1 VHGFNDTMHF
11 LSAEARERAIFLIN
25 IHMYVV
31 PTESYA
37 LSYSPPIPK

>member
-1 VHGFNDTMHF
+1 MHF

-31 PTESYA
+31 PIPTESYA